1 MLSVSLLNPRCV
13 DGGFLRKYW
22 VLVRAEWFGRAA
34 SSGVLGILSST
45 IRSRPTCRH
54 SDTSCADAAH
64 DHQFATAGIGPCQLV
79 LRLNSTCRTFHHVD
93 CSDTMRLAAC
103 FPRSVVCLVSSTPSS
118 TCPSTSRPPLAPD
131 MPLRGPR
138 KSHKKRSS
146 LMRLSGGHFGCRAT
160 GGFLGVL
167 LVG

>member
-1 MLSVSLLNPRCV
+1 MLNPRCV

-34 SSGVLGILSST
+34 SFGVLGILFST
-45 IRSRPTCRH
+45 ITSRPTCRH

-138 KSHKKRSS
+138 KVHKKRPS
-146 LMRLSGGHFGCRAT
+146 LMRLSGHFGCRAT
-160 GGFLGVL
+160 GGFSRPILG
-167 LVG
+167 G